1 MKSCWLYF
9 FVLIFISNLCISQS
23 QLEFGPKGGLNLT
36 FIKVPEASFGDNIE
50 VKVGYYAGLF
60 VDVPIEGSLSIQP
73 EVLYVGI
80 NDFKFINAPIY
91 LKVKASDRFNILI
104 GPSMN
109 YFFDF
114 FSNKFKVRADLSI
127 SHQILKA
134 LNVHLKFALGFE
146 EVTPNGLFLG
156 MDLRI

>member
-1 MKSCWLYF
+1 MF
-9 FVLIFISNLCISQS
+9 
-23 QLEFGPKGGLNLT
+23 
-36 FIKVPEASFGDNIE
+36 
-50 VKVGYYAGLF
+50 
-60 VDVPIEGSLSIQP
+60 
-73 EVLYVGI
+73 GI

-91 LKVKASDRFNILI
+91 LKLKASDRFNILI

-127 SHQILKA
+127 SHEILQV

-156 MDLRI
+156 LDLKL